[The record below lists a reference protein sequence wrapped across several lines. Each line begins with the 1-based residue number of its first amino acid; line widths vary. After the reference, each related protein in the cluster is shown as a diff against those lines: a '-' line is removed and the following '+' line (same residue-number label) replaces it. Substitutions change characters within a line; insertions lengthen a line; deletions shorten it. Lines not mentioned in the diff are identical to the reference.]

1 MVLIRALEDR
11 ILAEGKV
18 LPGEILKVGDFLN
31 QQIDPELLM
40 EMGEEIASLYKDAGV
55 TKILTIES
63 SGIAVAFAAGY
74 KMNVPVVFAK
84 KHASINLSDDVL
96 ASQVYSYTHQKTY
109 DIVVSSDY
117 ISKDDTVLIVDDFL
131 AKGNALKGL
140 IEITNKA
147 GAKKLFGNCVQKL
160 YRNDQEIAGK
170 ITDFEKEIPKLIGL
184 DQKQFTKCVLLAQ
197 GSFDAFLKAKKKE
210 RSGILSNITG
220 TEVYGEIGKKIYQ
233 LLNLW
238 LFYMLSLHFY
248 VHPFHQ
254 LL

>member
-40 EMGEEIASLYKDAGV
+40 DMGAEIASLYKDAGV

-63 SGIAVAFAAGY
+63 SGIAVAFAAGF
-74 KMNVPVVFAK
+74 KMGVPVVFAK

-96 ASQVYSYTHQKTY
+96 TSQVYSYTHQKTY

-140 IEITNKA
+140 IEITDKA
-147 GAKKLFGNCVQKL
+147 GAKLAGAA
-160 YRNDQEIAGK
+160 IA
-170 ITDFEKEIPKLIGL
+170 IEKGFQGGGDELRRQGIR
-184 DQKQFTKCVLLAQ
+184 VESLAIIE
-197 GSFDAFLKAKKKE
+197 SMSDDSLTF
-210 RSGILSNITG
+210 RS
-220 TEVYGEIGKKIYQ
+220 
-233 LLNLW
+233 
-238 LFYMLSLHFY
+238 
-248 VHPFHQ
+248 
-254 LL
+254 

>member
-1 MVLIRALEDR
+1 MVFIRALEDR

-40 EMGEEIASLYKDAGV
+40 EMGEEIASLYEDAGV

-63 SGIAVAFAAGY
+63 SGIAVAFAAGC

-96 ASQVYSYTHQKTY
+96 TSKVYSYTHQKTY

-117 ISKDDTVLIVDDFL
+117 VSKDDTVLIVDDFL

-140 IEITNKA
+140 IEITDKA
-147 GAKKLFGNCVQKL
+147 GAKLAGAA
-160 YRNDQEIAGK
+160 IA
-170 ITDFEKEIPKLIGL
+170 IEKGFQGGGDELRRQGIR
-184 DQKQFTKCVLLAQ
+184 VESLAIIE
-197 GSFDAFLKAKKKE
+197 SMSDDSLTF
-210 RSGILSNITG
+210 RS
-220 TEVYGEIGKKIYQ
+220 
-233 LLNLW
+233 
-238 LFYMLSLHFY
+238 
-248 VHPFHQ
+248 
-254 LL
+254 

>member
-1 MVLIRALEDR
+1 MVFIRALEDR

-63 SGIAVAFAAGY
+63 SGIAVAFAAGC

-96 ASQVYSYTHQKTY
+96 TSKVYSYTHQKTY

-117 ISKDDTVLIVDDFL
+117 VSKDDTVLIVDDFL

-140 IEITNKA
+140 IEITDKA
-147 GAKKLFGNCVQKL
+147 GAKLAGAA
-160 YRNDQEIAGK
+160 IA
-170 ITDFEKEIPKLIGL
+170 IEKGFQGGGDELRRQGIR
-184 DQKQFTKCVLLAQ
+184 VESLAIIE
-197 GSFDAFLKAKKKE
+197 SMSDDSLTF
-210 RSGILSNITG
+210 RS
-220 TEVYGEIGKKIYQ
+220 
-233 LLNLW
+233 
-238 LFYMLSLHFY
+238 
-248 VHPFHQ
+248 
-254 LL
+254 